1 MFEEVNKRMDKQDP
15 RMDKLSEAAGLVEL
29 LDDADV
35 EVAEAVARA
44 LQLGYTLGKL
54 VPKTA

>member
-1 MFEEVNKRMDKQDP
+1 MKMDKQDP

-44 LQLGYTLGKL
+44 LQLGFTLGKL
-54 VPKTA
+54 APKAV